1 MLNINTDKI
10 AKKGY
15 VYSKNIRLAKSKIDK
30 QKCYDMHEACSIIK
44 EISFAKFNET
54 VDIAI
59 KLGINPNHS
68 NQVVRGVAAMPS
80 GTGKTVKVA
89 VICQEEKLDE
99 FKTTGADI
107 VGSLDII
114 EQIKLGNI
122 DYDVYIT
129 TPAMMVAV
137 SQVARILGPKGL
149 MPNPKLGTVTND
161 VAAIVKK
168 VKSGQ
173 VEFKADKAG
182 NIHAGVGKISFS
194 IDEIIANINALVSAI
209 ITSRPSEV
217 KGTYLKGIYLSTTMG
232 PSVRLEIS
240 SFTESSNERR

>member
-1 MLNINTDKI
+1 MLNININKI
-10 AKKGY
+10 AKDGY
-15 VYSKNIRLAKSKIDK
+15 VYSKNIRLARSKIDK
-30 QKCYDMHEACSIIK
+30 QKCYDVREACSIIK

-59 KLGINPNHS
+59 KLGVNS

-114 EQIKLGNI
+114 EAIKSGDI

-161 VAAIVKK
+161 VAAVVKK

-173 VEFKADKAG
+173 VEFKVDKAG
-182 NIHAGVGKISFS
+182 NIHAGIGKISFS
-194 IDEIIANINALVSAI
+194 IDEIEANINALVSAI
-209 ITSRPSEV
+209 IKSKPSEA
-217 KGTYLKGIYLSTTMG
+217 KGTYLKRIYLSTTMG

-240 SFTESSNERR
+240 NFTESGNERR